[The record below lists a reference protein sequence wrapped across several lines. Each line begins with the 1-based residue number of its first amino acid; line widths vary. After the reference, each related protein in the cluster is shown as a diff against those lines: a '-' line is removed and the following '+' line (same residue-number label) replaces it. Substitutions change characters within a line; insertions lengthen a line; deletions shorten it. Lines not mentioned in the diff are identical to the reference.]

1 MKFQLTKQFVILVII
16 LWKLFAIH
24 GNDVSQIVEIKNVLK
39 YKLYFNIIRRRNK
52 QKRRYLQDN
61 HSKRTYLLLL
71 ILLAGDVET
80 NPGPVSIPCP
90 RCQQTFDRRSRL
102 DNHISKQQLL
112 TCGHCKKNFCSEQQ
126 VRQHI
131 QTEHFG
137 SGNGADPPLQPPLD
151 LSTPIFGLTGYE
163 VQPGY

>member
-1 MKFQLTKQFVILVII
+1 MPSKIYLIRVTIQSLIYTC
-16 LWKLFAIH
+16 
-24 GNDVSQIVEIKNVLK
+24 S
-39 YKLYFNIIRRRNK
+39 YFSR
-52 QKRRYLQDN
+52 
-61 HSKRTYLLLL
+61 YLLLL
-71 ILLAGDVET
+71 LLLAGDVEV

-90 RCQQTFDRRSRL
+90 RCSQTFNRRPRL

-137 SGNGADPPLQPPLD
+137 SGNGADPPLQPPPD
-151 LSTPIFGLTGYE
+151 LSTPIFGLTRYE
-163 VQPGY
+163 VQTMKLYKLKH